1 MSPSKYVARSTSRS
15 RREQG
20 GARAGR
26 IVLSLVFIVLVLAHF
41 VPQRGV
47 LAGSGDQF
55 VMTTV
60 RQGDTLWD
68 IAVRMSKDDADIRRV
83 IFDVRKVN
91 NLVSTRVMPGDV
103 LRVPKKW
110 CR

>member
-1 MSPSKYVARSTSRS
+1 VSV
-15 RREQG
+15 
-20 GARAGR
+20 
-26 IVLSLVFIVLVLAHF
+26 VLVIVALAYS
-41 VPQRGV
+41 VPERGV
-47 LAGSGDQF
+47 LAGSVDQF
-55 VMTTV
+55 VLATV

-68 IAVRMSKDDADIRRV
+68 IAVRMARDDADIRRV

-91 NLVSTRVMPGDV
+91 NLSSTRVMPGDV